1 MQLLDWARTAVAEG
15 FEQATESCGADLIAR
30 SELREHLAGSLDQ
43 AAKTCNADLP
53 RSKLQSRQRREQQSP
68 WEEEAANLAVGPD
81 LCELALE
88 YSWEEVLRATDGF
101 SGERRLGSGASGTVF
116 RGTLEEGIDVAVKVI
131 EVLVGGGFEEEV
143 RLLSRCRH
151 PNVVMLLG
159 FARENNF
166 EDRNIVAAAV
176 YEPVQ
181 VGSRVQSVAHLA
193 YGGMVSVP
201 TGALGTVVLSQPQI
215 LVAWDCLQQRHPL
228 VAATAAG
235 TAQPVDRSQIVKL
248 CQRRALIY
256 ELLPGG
262 DACCRIQARDVAFPW
277 RERLRTAL
285 GMARGLAHLHKHRPE
300 VFHRDIKTANVLFGL
315 DGTAKIADFGLA
327 CASKCRGVRELAV
340 ACAAGTPGYAD
351 PLYSRTG
358 IVTEANEIYSLGM
371 VFLELLTGR
380 PPAVVTGDGSR
391 CVFIWQ
397 ELLVQG
403 ERAGECVMRLLDQR
417 AGWPPTAAATLTAQA
432 LRCISSDAACRPSF
446 LELASLLQDLAKTTR
461 EAVASELS
469 PPGGASVEVAS
480 PRVESSR
487 QLDGGGAHCK
497 AIRPGSCG
505 SEEGAGA
512 HTTHVAQNGVLGGS
526 GSGSWRGTPIQ
537 LQQQPQAAPQ
547 ETNQDLQS
555 VAAPPPPPA
564 GRLRPPQA
572 VCSAARSGNGRPPLQ
587 QHTNRYPTPQW
598 ASFVPP
604 VLQPGD
610 ASGTVPAAAAAAATA
625 RVAAVRAVAAE
636 LQQPRGAS
644 VSAPPRAG
652 QPQWQQP
659 VTPQRRVAAFPDAS
673 AHVALRAFPQR
684 VAAGCPGVQLSAGIG
699 GPAIGGPALVRVAA
713 CGQLTPIANAPVMP
727 AVRVPRAVYGR

>member
-30 SELREHLAGSLDQ
+30 SELREHLAGSLNQ
-43 AAKTCNADLP
+43 AAQACNADLP
-53 RSKLQSRQRREQQSP
+53 RSKLQQRQRREQQNP
-68 WEEEAANLAVGPD
+68 WEEEVNVAVGPD
-81 LCELALE
+81 LCELTLE

-181 VGSRVQSVAHLA
+181 VGSRVQSVANLA
-193 YGGMVSVP
+193 YGGVMSVP
-201 TGALGTVVLSQPQI
+201 AGALGTVVRSQPQI

-262 DACCRIQARDVAFPW
+262 DAHARIQARDVEFPW

-327 CASKCRGVRELAV
+327 CASKYRGVRELAV

-380 PPAVVTGDGSR
+380 PPAILTEDGSR
-391 CVFIWQ
+391 CVFLWQ
-397 ELLVQG
+397 ELLAQG
-403 ERAGECVMRLLDQR
+403 ERAGDSVMRLLDQR
-417 AGWPPTAAATLTAQA
+417 AGWPPTAAASLTAQA
-432 LRCISSDAACRPSF
+432 LRCISSDPAFRPSF

-461 EAVASELS
+461 EAVPNELT
-469 PPGGASVEVAS
+469 PAGGASVEVAS
-480 PRVESSR
+480 PQIESSR
-487 QLDGGGAHCK
+487 QLDDGAAHCK
-497 AIRPGSCG
+497 GTGARAQATPVARDAVPG
-505 SEEGAGA
+505 
-512 HTTHVAQNGVLGGS
+512 GGS
-526 GSGSWRGTPIQ
+526 SGSLQGTPIQ
-537 LQQQPQAAPQ
+537 IQQQPRAAS
-547 ETNQDLQS
+547 EEVQDFRS

-564 GRLRPPQA
+564 GRLRPPQPA
-572 VCSAARSGNGRPPLQ
+572 CLAAQSVNSKPPLQ
-587 QHTNRYPTPQW
+587 QHTSRSQTPQR
-598 ASFVPP
+598 ASFIPP
-604 VLQPGD
+604 ILQ
-610 ASGTVPAAAAAAATA
+610 ASGVNGTMPAAAAAAATAAAATA
-625 RVAAVRAVAAE
+625 RVAAVRAATLAP
-636 LQQPRGAS
+636 QKPTGAT
-644 VSAPPRAG
+644 VSASPG
-652 QPQWQQP
+652 VVPQRWQQP
-659 VTPQRRVAAFPDAS
+659 VSPQRPAAAFPHTGLNMAL
-673 AHVALRAFPQR
+673 APRALPLRA
-684 VAAGCPGVQLSAGIG
+684 ATGCPGVQLAAGIG
-699 GPAIGGPALVRVAA
+699 GPTLAHGVAY
-713 CGQLTPIANAPVMP
+713 GQPLPIANAPVMP
-727 AVRVPRAVYGR
+727 VVRVPQAVYGR

>member
-1 MQLLDWARTAVAEG
+1 MQLLHWARDAVAEG

-30 SELREHLAGSLDQ
+30 AELREHLAGSLDQ
-43 AAKTCNADLP
+43 AAKACNADP
-53 RSKLQSRQRREQQSP
+53 RSKLRSRQRREQHAP
-68 WEEEAANLAVGPD
+68 WEEETAVAVGPD

-88 YSWEEVLRATDGF
+88 YSWEEVFRATDGF

-193 YGGMVSVP
+193 YGGVVSVP
-201 TGALGTVVLSQPQI
+201 AGALGTVVISEPQI
-215 LVAWDCLQQRHPL
+215 FVAWDCLQQRHPL

-235 TAQPVDRSQIVKL
+235 VAQPVDRSQIVKL

-262 DACCRIQARDVAFPW
+262 DALSRIQARDIEFPW
-277 RERLRTAL
+277 KERLRTAL

-315 DGTAKIADFGLA
+315 DGAAKIADFGLA
-327 CASKCRGVRELAV
+327 CASKCRGARELAV

-380 PPAVVTGDGSR
+380 PPAVVTEDGSR
-391 CVFIWQ
+391 CVFLWQ
-397 ELLVQG
+397 ELLAQG
-403 ERAGECVMRLLDQR
+403 ERAGEYVMRLLDHR
-417 AGWPPTAAATLTAQA
+417 AGWPPTAATTLTAQA
-432 LRCISSDAACRPSF
+432 LRCITSDAALRPSF
-446 LELASLLQDLAKTTR
+446 LELASLLQGLAKATCH
-461 EAVASELS
+461 EAVPSEIT
-469 PPGGASVEVAS
+469 PAGGASVEVAS

-487 QLDGGGAHCK
+487 QVDASAAK
-497 AIRPGSCG
+497 ART
-505 SEEGAGA
+505 A
-512 HTTHVAQNGVLGGS
+512 HVAQDAMLGGGS
-526 GSGSWRGTPIQ
+526 GSWQGMPIQ
-537 LQQQPQAAPQ
+537 LQQQPQQQQQQQQLQQQPQAAFQ
-547 ETNQDLQS
+547 AAQDFKS
-555 VAAPPPPPA
+555 VAAPPPPPV

-572 VCSAARSGNGRPPLQ
+572 VCSAAQSGAGRHPLQ
-587 QHTNRYPTPQW
+587 QRTTRSPTPPRS
-598 ASFVPP
+598 SFKPP
-604 VLQPGD
+604 ILQPNG
-610 ASGTVPAAAAAAATA
+610 ASGTAPAAAAAAALATA
-625 RVAAVRAVAAE
+625 RVAAVRAATMAP
-636 LQQPRGAS
+636 QQPKGAS
-644 VSAPPRAG
+644 GCATPGAMPQQWKQPVAP
-652 QPQWQQP
+652 QQP
-659 VTPQRRVAAFPDAS
+659 IAAFPHAGQNL
-673 AHVALRAFPQR
+673 ALLQR
-684 VAAGCPGVQLSAGIG
+684 VAKGCPAVQLAAGL
-699 GPAIGGPALVRVAA
+699 GGPALNRGAVH
-713 CGQLTPIANAPVMP
+713 GQPTPIANAPVMP
-727 AVRVPRAVYGR
+727 AGRVPQGVYGR